1 MPTGAENVRSW
12 GQTGSGPPMFK
23 TALLTDAVEKI
34 ENRKREHLTILEPF
48 VVKKLLTPVC

>member
-1 MPTGAENVRSW
+1 L
-12 GQTGSGPPMFK
+12 GQTGIGPPMFK